1 MRGLAYTSSTVVD
14 VRSNSRHS
22 RTMSDD
28 RLTTASGKTS
38 AASSATRRSWHGL
51 AYACRKHTATPAT
64 PCALS
69 ASNASR
75 VAGSSSGTSSSPSRL
90 SRSGTSSRK

>member
-38 AASSATRRSWHGL
+38 AASSATRRS
-51 AYACRKHTATPAT
+51 
-64 PCALS
+64 
-69 ASNASR
+69 
-75 VAGSSSGTSSSPSRL
+75 
-90 SRSGTSSRK
+90 